1 MNKNWTCGF
10 YFTFYSGGM
19 KFTTEIENIYFEL
32 PENKGYSDAE
42 LLAAEIIN
50 NLYKFEDICPQLN
63 LYCYESRNNN

>member
-1 MNKNWTCGF
+1 
-10 YFTFYSGGM
+10 M